1 MNTKVLQTSA
11 AKFPIKN
18 NAVLVE
24 RFTASKQIYLFNTL
38 KQIQFCGQLVLAES
52 QGMQWNFHLCQGHV
66 LYVTGGTHP
75 VKRWLR
81 SIKVTFPQINAS
93 LAALKE
99 ELDNIAGKQLSICW
113 QYQLL
118 STWIKQQK
126 ITHEQAMRIVWLV
139 LVEVLFNLSQ
149 AKEITY
155 ELRVENLPV
164 ERAISVDIRQ
174 AIIEADRQSEQWEIA
189 QINFAPDQAL
199 TIKQAEQLQQ
209 NTSISVY
216 QSLKKLLDGRQTFR
230 DLAIHMNRDI
240 VSLASSLLPFIQLGL
255 VELTNISDAIA
266 PISMITDADKPQKP
280 VIACIDDSRLICH
293 LMTTILF
300 NAGYRSVSIND
311 PLKSINILLA
321 LKPDVIFLDLIMPNL
336 NGYEV
341 CHKLRKY
348 SLLRN
353 TPIIILTANDGM
365 IDRVRA
371 KMVGASGFLSKSKVD
386 EQKVLKVVSKHLKH
400 HTLSNISV
408 H

>member
-1 MNTKVLQTSA
+1 
-11 AKFPIKN
+11 
-18 NAVLVE
+18 
-24 RFTASKQIYLFNTL
+24 
-38 KQIQFCGQLVLAES
+38 
-52 QGMQWNFHLCQGHV
+52 
-66 LYVTGGTHP
+66 
-75 VKRWLR
+75 
-81 SIKVTFPQINAS
+81 
-93 LAALKE
+93 
-99 ELDNIAGKQLSICW
+99 
-113 QYQLL
+113 
-118 STWIKQQK
+118 
-126 ITHEQAMRIVWLV
+126 
-139 LVEVLFNLSQ
+139 
-149 AKEITY
+149 
-155 ELRVENLPV
+155 
-164 ERAISVDIRQ
+164 
-174 AIIEADRQSEQWEIA
+174 
-189 QINFAPDQAL
+189 
-199 TIKQAEQLQQ
+199 
-209 NTSISVY
+209 
-216 QSLKKLLDGRQTFR
+216 
-230 DLAIHMNRDI
+230 MNRDI